1 MKKRIAHVF
10 NIQPSSVFL
19 WQPYIDEDTRSLHH
33 ERHLADNLL
42 KWMDLA
48 AANAPHR
55 PFSPWAL
62 YARLQLPLLLGFVAL
77 NLLFLLAML
86 GLFVRGTR
94 TRGVRLAVATAVP
107 VLAGEGHNGGT
118 GGNGVEGPIEPA
130 ATFPLPA
137 ASRAE
142 SSESEGEEGGVT
154 MQVRFSPITDINP
167 THTNAYNNPLHD
179 G

>member
-10 NIQPSSVFL
+10 NLQPSSVFL

-42 KWMDLA
+42 KWIDLA
-48 AANAPHR
+48 SANAPHR

-62 YARLQLPLLLGFVAL
+62 YARVQLPLLLGFVVL
-77 NLLFLLAML
+77 NVIFLVVML
-86 GLFVRGTR
+86 GLYARGTR
-94 TRGVRLAVATAVP
+94 KRGARPVVPTAVP

-118 GGNGVEGPIEPA
+118 GANVVERPTPPA

-137 ASRAE
+137 ATRAE

-154 MQVRFSPITDINP
+154 MRVCFSSVTDISP
-167 THTNAYNNPLHD
+167 TPTNAYNNPLHD
-179 G
+179 A